1 MASGNGTWT
10 LARRLEHAKTTGATS
25 HAACVAAGASIANGY
40 GQRVLTTE
48 NIALN
53 AKLLAPLLSRAR

>member
-1 MASGNGTWT
+1 MAEWT
-10 LARRLEHAKTTGATS
+10 PARRLEHVEATDAAN
-25 HAACVAAGASIANGY
+25 HTACVAAGASIANGY